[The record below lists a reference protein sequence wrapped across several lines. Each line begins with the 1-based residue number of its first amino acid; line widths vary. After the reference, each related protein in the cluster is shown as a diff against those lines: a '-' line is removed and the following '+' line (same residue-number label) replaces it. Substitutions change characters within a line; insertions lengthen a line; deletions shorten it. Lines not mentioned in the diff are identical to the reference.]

1 MSRQRLNHL
10 SDYAEADLKTRLDT
24 IVRRLTLCRLVT
36 LTENLF
42 GRKPSIERCGEP
54 GINRHLHARLP
65 NCKVLRALGL
75 FQKFFRAEF
84 EPNA

>member
-10 SDYAEADLKTRLDT
+10 SEYAGADLKTRLDT

-42 GRKPSIERCGEP
+42 GRKHPVECCRES

-65 NCKVLRALGL
+65 NCKVLRALGF